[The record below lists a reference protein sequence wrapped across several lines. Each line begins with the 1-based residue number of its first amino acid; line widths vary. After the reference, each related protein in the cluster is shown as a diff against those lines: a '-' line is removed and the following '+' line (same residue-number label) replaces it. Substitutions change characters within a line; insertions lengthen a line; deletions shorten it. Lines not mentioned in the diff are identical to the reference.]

1 MHRFFMGQ
9 MSFVSPNQQC
19 ESTEGNPV
27 QISGVSKLAWL
38 YNGFSW
44 SDRDCKCEAQTELK

>member
-1 MHRFFMGQ
+1 MGQ